1 MTVGMFILSQKQRQN
16 LSIIFII
23 LIIFQIII
31 GCGMTGSSLYIIISI
46 APMLKQEQTEINFVF
61 IVTGL
66 CGTNVI
72 VHWVQGIHISQRC
85 LKNASR
91 KSTSSIFLSW
101 TCLGTGTIIQ
111 LLITAHFARKLNKY
125 LYRSIKQSIATGMGQ
140 YLQDVA
146 WKENMDKLQY
156 NNECCGMIS
165 FDDWHNTKWLTK
177 YHVDVTSKMIKQI
190 RTNGEILT
198 FPVVPWSCCKVDF
211 PLQCL
216 HDPIQQTEYAHIWV
230 DEPSIVME
238 SINTKGCLNLI
249 RKPITWTINLFVTFV
264 SLSCVV
270 HVIIFMISRIL
281 YTSSRNAILL
291 GSPGGLA
298 PGWIFGRGDCGYS
311 GGKTLLEIMERRVQ
325 YVEESDYTATETEE
339 TNKTKTSSKFSFK
352 RFFKK
357 KRVLHDASDTEKSD
371 DESAKLLN
379 NNVQR
384 DYELS
389 TDSGERKT
397 TPEVML
403 RKVNEIKTTSEK
415 PLKTDRNKN
424 KKEKYP
430 DKKTVEIYPE
440 QISHSPEIKNKAE
453 INNTKKIIKPDSSK
467 DKSKTETSAKTSKLP
482 INKKSKSN
490 DTDGKKLKRLH
501 E

>member
-1 MTVGMFILSQKQRQN
+1 MADEISRR
-16 LSIIFII
+16 
-23 LIIFQIII
+23 
-31 GCGMTGSSLYIIISI
+31 CYI
-46 APMLKQEQTEINFVF
+46 ENDQT
-61 IVTGL
+61 
-66 CGTNVI
+66 
-72 VHWVQGIHISQRC
+72 
-85 LKNASR
+85 
-91 KSTSSIFLSW
+91 
-101 TCLGTGTIIQ
+101 
-111 LLITAHFARKLNKY
+111 
-125 LYRSIKQSIATGMGQ
+125 
-140 YLQDVA
+140 
-146 WKENMDKLQY
+146 
-156 NNECCGMIS
+156 
-165 FDDWHNTKWLTK
+165 
-177 YHVDVTSKMIKQI
+177 
-190 RTNGEILT
+190 
-198 FPVVPWSCCKVDF
+198 
-211 PLQCL
+211 
-216 HDPIQQTEYAHIWV
+216 
-230 DEPSIVME
+230 
-238 SINTKGCLNLI
+238 
-249 RKPITWTINLFVTFV
+249 
-264 SLSCVV
+264 
-270 HVIIFMISRIL
+270 VIIFMISRIL